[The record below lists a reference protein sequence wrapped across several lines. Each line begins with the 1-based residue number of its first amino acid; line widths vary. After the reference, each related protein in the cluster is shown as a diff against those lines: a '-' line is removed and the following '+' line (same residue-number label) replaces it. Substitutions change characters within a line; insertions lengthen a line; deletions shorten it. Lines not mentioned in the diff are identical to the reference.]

1 MIIKNTL
8 LLYIRMFISMIISL
22 YTSRIILEIL
32 GVKDFGVY
40 NVVGTVITSFSFI
53 SGPLST
59 ATQRFYNF
67 ELGKKNKEG
76 VVEVY
81 NHSVVIYVILS
92 LLLFAIVGISGY
104 WFIDNKLNIP
114 FDRIYAAKYVLLFSL
129 FSFLIGLFKTPYE
142 SLIIANERMAFYAY
156 MSILD
161 VVLKLLFVYS
171 LFVVTFD
178 KLIAYSLGI
187 MFITLFN
194 FLCTFIYCYRK
205 FGYIRKWRRLNKNT
219 FNSLLSFSGWSLLG
233 SLASMSQNQGLNIL
247 LNIFFGVIVNAAM
260 GIATQVSGAINQF
273 VANFQVAFR
282 PQIVKNYA
290 SGNIDRLNK
299 LISDSSK
306 FSYLLLFAFVC
317 PVIFNIDII
326 LKLWLG
332 NVPEY
337 ASEFCICMLIYAL
350 LETLSAPMWM
360 TIQATGKIKTYQ
372 MVISS
377 VIGLNIVLSY
387 IFLRLGFP
395 PETVLIIKCCLDL
408 GYLAIRLAY
417 IKRMVGFNIK
427 KYFVDVIIPV
437 IIISTLSVVFMYS
450 ICNFLEYSIINLIST
465 VILFF
470 ILFFMLIYLVGL
482 NRSYRISIKKF
493 ISKKII
499 KTNVDIT

>member
-1 MIIKNTL
+1 
-8 LLYIRMFISMIISL
+8 MFISMIISL

-427 KYFVDVIIPV
+427 KYLVDVVCPLV
-437 IIISTLSVVFMYS
+437 IISLSV
-450 ICNFLEYSIINLIST
+450 ILIFLYLN
-465 VILFF
+465 ILFRNS
-470 ILFFMLIYLVGL
+470 LFKLIAISLLFLVIYFPIVYLLGL
-482 NRSYRISIKKF
+482 NKDEKLI
-493 ISKKII
+493 ISKFSMKKILR
-499 KTNVDIT
+499 

>member
-1 MIIKNTL
+1 MIVKNTL

-22 YTSRIILEIL
+22 YTSRIILDIL

-40 NVVGTVITSFSFI
+40 NVVGTIITSFSFI

-67 ELGKKNKEG
+67 ELGKKNEG
-76 VVEVY
+76 GIIGIY
-81 NHSVVIYVILS
+81 NHSVAIYGILS
-92 LLLFAIVGISGY
+92 LLLFTIVGISGY
-104 WFIDNKLNIP
+104 WFIDNKLNVP
-114 FDRIYAAKYVLLFSL
+114 FDRICATKYVFLFSL
-129 FSFLIGLFKTPYE
+129 FSFIIGLFKTPYE

-171 LFVVTFD
+171 LMVVNFD

-194 FLCTFIYCYRK
+194 FLGTFIYCYKK

-219 FNSLLSFSGWSLLG
+219 FNSLLSFSGWSLFG

-273 VANFQVAFR
+273 VANFQVAYR

-299 LISDSSK
+299 LISDASK

-326 LKLWLG
+326 LRLWLG
-332 NVPEY
+332 HVPEY
-337 ASEFCICMLIYAL
+337 ASTFCICMLIYAL

-360 TIQATGKIKTYQ
+360 TVQATGKIKTYQ

-395 PETVLIIKCCLDL
+395 PKTVLIIKCCLDL
-408 GYLAIRLAY
+408 GYLVIRLAF

-427 KYFVDVIIPV
+427 KYFFDVL
-437 IIISTLSVVFMYS
+437 LSVVGTTAIGIITMYLINTFIDESFLYLIFKLLLFS
-450 ICNFLEYSIINLIST
+450 ISYFLIILFVGLKKEEKMIIVSNANIIINK
-465 VILFF
+465 
-470 ILFFMLIYLVGL
+470 IYGQK
-482 NRSYRISIKKF
+482 N
-493 ISKKII
+493 
-499 KTNVDIT
+499 

>member
-1 MIIKNTL
+1 
-8 LLYIRMFISMIISL
+8 MFISMIISL

-67 ELGKKNKEG
+67 ELGKKNEVG

-92 LLLFAIVGISGY
+92 FLLFTIVGITGY

-114 FDRIYAAKYVLLFSL
+114 LDRIYAAKYVFLFSML
-129 FSFLIGLFKTPYE
+129 SFIIGLFKTPYE
-142 SLIIANERMAFYAY
+142 SLIIANEKMAFYAY

-178 KLIAYSLGI
+178 KLIVYSLGI

-194 FLCTFIYCYRK
+194 FLCTFFYCNKK
-205 FGYIRKWRRLNKNT
+205 FSYIRKWKRLNKKT
-219 FNSLLSFSGWSLLG
+219 FNSLLSFSGWSLFG

-273 VANFQVAFR
+273 VANFQVAYR

-337 ASEFCICMLIYAL
+337 ASELCICMLIYAL

-360 TIQATGKIKTYQ
+360 TVQATGKIKTYQ

-408 GYLAIRLAY
+408 GYLAIRLAF
-417 IKRMVGFNIK
+417 IKRMVGFNIV
-427 KYFVDVIIPV
+427 KYLVDVICPLVIISLSTI
-437 IIISTLSVVFMYS
+437 IIISYLNLNILYQ
-450 ICNFLEYSIINLIST
+450 NFLSKLIAISL
-465 VILFF
+465 LFF
-470 ILFFMLIYLVGL
+470 IIYLPIVYLFGL
-482 NRSYRISIKKF
+482 NKDEKIIISKLSIKK
-493 ISKKII
+493 ILR
-499 KTNVDIT
+499 